1 MKRVITSEELKE
13 LYHRLTRDIDD
24 FSENNELRES
34 EKEIINDIAEGF
46 VKYYKT
52 NYSTS
57 KTDVEIFDKYFE
69 SLELVYDSR
78 KNFDRLSTIKLYY
91 RYAEA
96 VESEQKES
104 IKNATKRNTTKRKT
118 SSFNSYASSV
128 RSVYSSSGYGNGCDR
143 GSSSYSSGIR
153 GC

>member
-24 FSENNELRES
+24 FSESNELRES
-34 EKEIINDIAEGF
+34 EKETLNDIAEGF

-52 NYSTS
+52 NYNTS

-91 RYAEA
+91 RYAED
-96 VESEQKES
+96 VESEQKEKLKKKES
-104 IKNATKRNTTKRKT
+104 KPKRTT
-118 SSFNSYASSV
+118 SSFNETISSRKTYSYSDFSTPSCGGSST
-128 RSVYSSSGYGNGCDR
+128 RSSSSGR
-143 GSSSYSSGIR
+143 SY
-153 GC
+153 C

>member
-13 LYHRLTRDIDD
+13 LYHKLTRDIDD
-24 FSENNELRES
+24 FSESNELRES
-34 EKEIINDIAEGF
+34 EKEILNDIAEGF

-52 NYSTS
+52 NYSTN

-91 RYAEA
+91 RYAED
-96 VESEQKES
+96 VESEQKD
-104 IKNATKRNTTKRKT
+104 KLKNTTKRKT

-128 RSVYSSSGYGNGCDR
+128 RNTSSYSGSRYSSNGCDI
-143 GSSSYSSGIR
+143 SNSYSGGVR